1 MHNRCDATTARYA
14 TACRELGARLGVPVL
29 DTNMAMR
36 DEASGQPREDLFA
49 ARFLHTSTIQTFQLA
64 QHTRTHKQYDL

>member
-1 MHNRCDATTARYA
+1 MHNRCDSTTARYA

-49 ARFLHTSTIQTFQLA
+49 ARFLHTSTT
-64 QHTRTHKQYDL
+64 